1 MIPDLGKYQDAVLSA
16 YGLSLLCLAAII
28 GLSIWRARGVKREL
42 ETLEK
47 RLAPAEPPTGS

>member
-28 GLSIWRARGVKREL
+28 FVSVWRARVVKRDL
-42 ETLEK
+42 EQIE
-47 RLAPAEPPTGS
+47 RRAPKNAKL